1 MEEIEQ
7 IKFYNSIKIGRQ
19 EIVSLNFAS
28 GVKIFIDGN
37 MIKVV
42 DEENTVYTTLY
53 NVVWYKLL
61 KDKKDVSKQTI
72 IPSSNKVPSETPA
85 KKNSRS
91 KLSKAE

>member
-19 EIVSLNFAS
+19 EIVRLNFAS

-42 DEENTVYTTLY
+42 DEDNTVYTTLY

-72 IPSSNKVPSETPA
+72 VPSVNEIPSETTT

-91 KLSKAE
+91 KLPKAE